1 MFECLVNL
9 YAFNFDTHNHSLRL
23 VSRTPHSLEPIGV
36 ILNSEHRQISDALT
50 EIMSD
55 HLICCMSSL
64 KPRLFDIEL
73 VNNIVNI
80 NFVTSTPIDLKVVD
94 SYYMNIDN
102 RMLSINKTVQ
112 KALMYV

>member
-1 MFECLVNL
+1 MFDCRVNL

-23 VSRTPHSLEPIGV
+23 VSKSPHSLDPISV
-36 ILNSEHRQISDALT
+36 ALNSEHRQISDALT

-55 HLICCMSSL
+55 HLICTISSL
-64 KPRLFDIEL
+64 KPRLFDVEI
-73 VNNIVNI
+73 VNNIVNV

-94 SYYMNIDN
+94 SYYINIDN
-102 RMLSINKTVQ
+102 TILLVNKTVQ